1 MRGYEHAD
9 DCDFLENPTGR
20 NNGPGAPLPD
30 RAPAEGNKEVRY
42 AEPGPLNPPAAGGNG
57 GNNGGPRNGGIQPAG
72 NAPLHETTGLKTL
85 LKNLRNRDDY
95 PPENL
100 WLDVP
105 ARGPAVRATDYFQKI
120 AELTSETPAESATRA
135 YWGYIHL
142 TDDWS
147 TGAEGKKKLWIYCDR
162 IGSIFTIHM
171 DYDVK
176 NQLYESMGIESSS
189 PLEGCHV
196 IVEGVMK
203 KGVKLSVAVTD
214 ISKIAFLPKR

>member
-1 MRGYEHAD
+1 M
-9 DCDFLENPTGR
+9 
-20 NNGPGAPLPD
+20 PD